1 MTKLTRR
8 TVAASSAA
16 AAAAAILGIKPASAQ
31 AYPNRPVTVVVPWGA
46 GGGTDATARIVAA
59 LLEKEL
65 GQPFNVVNRT
75 GGSGVVG
82 HSAIATAQPDGYT
95 IGMLTVEI
103 SMMHWQ
109 GLTELNP
116 KSYTPLALMNE
127 DPPGVSVNASSPHK
141 TVKELS
147 EAIKAA
153 PAGKLKASGTGQGGI
168 WHLALVGWL
177 KSMGLAANHVAWVP
191 SNGAAPAMQDLAAG
205 GLDMCTCSIP
215 EARAIIEAGKARA
228 LAIMA
233 PERNPIFKDIP
244 TLKESMG
251 VDYSTGAWRGIAGPK
266 GLPQDVATKLTTTL
280 KKVYDSKEYKE
291 FMSNRGFGTVWGDAA
306 EFAGFMDKGDAQ
318 MGEAMKAAGLAKS

>member
-8 TVAASSAA
+8 EFAASAA
-16 AAAAAILGIKPASAQ
+16 AAAAGISLAKPAFAQ
-31 AYPNRPVTVVVPWGA
+31 AYPSRPVTVVVPWGA

-59 LLEKEL
+59 LLEKDL

-103 SMMHWQ
+103 TMMHWQ
-109 GLTELNP
+109 GLTELAP

-127 DPPGVSVNASSPHK
+127 DPPGVSVSASSPHK
-141 TVKELS
+141 TLKELAD
-147 EAIKAA
+147 AIKAS

-177 KSMGLAANHVAWVP
+177 KAMGLAANHVAWVP

-205 GLDMCTCSIP
+205 GLDLCTCSIP

-244 TLKESMG
+244 TLKEAAG
-251 VDYSTGAWRGIAGPK
+251 IDYSVGAWRGIAGPK
-266 GLPQDVATKLTTTL
+266 GLPQDVATKLTAAL
-280 KKVYDSKEYKE
+280 KKAYDSKEFKE
-291 FMSNRGFGTVWGDAA
+291 FMSNRGFGVVWGDAA
-306 EFAGFMDKGDAQ
+306 EFAKFMDAGDAK
-318 MGEAMKAAGLAKS
+318 MGDAMKAAGLAKA